1 MKQNKTDIIATI
13 NPDFTGTEIIQGDV
27 LHILPHIPDG
37 TFGGILTDPPYASGA
52 ADQNSRQ
59 QSTGAKYSSM
69 KGNNPFPDF
78 EGDAKDQRSWTHW
91 MAEWLT
97 EARRVCKPGAPIC
110 LFIDWRQLPSMTDA
124 LQWAGWIWR
133 GILAWD
139 KTNSRPQKGRFR
151 QQAEFVVWG
160 SNGAMPGNRNA
171 PVLPGVFRQAMPA
184 MVKRRHQTE
193 KPLEVMREM
202 VKIVEPGGIIL
213 DPFAGAG
220 TTVLAA
226 KLEGYPSVG
235 LELSRHYAKT
245 AKDRILE
252 ADGVAV
258 STDDT
263 AEQAADT
270 ATATTNSDIAIAS
283 ESDCSVSA

>member
-1 MKQNKTDIIATI
+1 MNHNIDHG
-13 NPDFTGTEIIQGDV
+13 FTGAEIIHGDILRV
-27 LHILPHIPDG
+27 LPSFPDG
-37 TFGGILTDPPYASGA
+37 LFGGIITDPPYASGA
-52 ADQNSRQ
+52 ANQNARQ
-59 QSTGAKYSSM
+59 KSTGQKYSSA
-69 KGNNPFPDF
+69 KTSNLLPDF

-91 MAEWLT
+91 MAEWLS

-133 GILAWD
+133 GTLVWD
-139 KTNSRPQKGRFR
+139 KTNSRPQRGRFR

-160 SNGAMPGNRNA
+160 SNGHMPNDRVA

-184 MVKRRHQTE
+184 HVKRIHQTE

-235 LELSRHYAKT
+235 VELSTHYAKA
-245 AKDRILE
+245 AKDRVD
-252 ADGVAV
+252 AGVSEV
-258 STDDT
+258 KS
-263 AEQAADT
+263 
-270 ATATTNSDIAIAS
+270 NSAHLIS
-283 ESDCSVSA
+283 ECE